1 MKIFFRLL
9 QFSKPYRHY
18 IPEYCIYIFFYIV
31 FGLLNF
37 ALIIPLL
44 DVLFETSKQVVVTSL
59 PPFHLSAEYFKAAFY
74 YNLNYYIQTTSKISV
89 LAYVCAVM
97 LLFVFLKNLF
107 GFLSQKVLTR
117 MRVNLVKRIRED
129 LFHRYSTQSLQFFHT
144 QKKGNLL
151 SIISNDVGEIETT
164 VVSAIQTLFR
174 DPLVVIATFAF
185 LFYLSPQLTFFTLVF
200 FPVSGLII
208 SSISK
213 RLRKKSHL
221 GQSLFGTILN
231 LSEETISGIRIIKAF
246 NAENFI
252 NRKFLAESNKLARTT
267 KSITNQRELASPLSE
282 FLGVTVIVVIIIYGG
297 YLILEGRS
305 NMTASAFIAYIG
317 FYYQIINPVK
327 NISVAIT
334 NLQRGLVAGE
344 RVLTILDEPQKIQEK
359 ENALPVQ
366 SFNHA
371 IHLKNVGFSYMQ
383 ENVLHHIDLS
393 IPKGKMIALVGE
405 SGAGKSTLADLIPR
419 FYDVTEG
426 SILLDDTD
434 LRDFKVHDLRSL
446 MAIVS
451 QEAILFNDSVLNNI
465 TFGNT
470 IADRELAIAAA
481 RAANAHNFIA
491 ELEEGYDTMI
501 GDRGMRLSGGQRQR
515 LTIARAIYKN
525 APILIMDEA
534 TSALDTESER
544 LVQDAINKMMENRTS
559 IVIAHRLSTIRH
571 ADEIIVL
578 QKGVIVERGTHEQ
591 LLEKKGYY
599 HKLVQ
604 MQEVK

>member
-18 IPEYCIYIFFYIV
+18 IPEYCIYIFFYII

-44 DVLFETSKQVVVTSL
+44 DVLFETKKQALVTSL
-59 PPFHLSAEYFKAAFY
+59 PPFHLSADYFKAAFY

-200 FPVSGLII
+200 FPLSGLII

-231 LSEETISGIRIIKAF
+231 LSEETISGIRIIKGF
-246 NAENFI
+246 NAEDFI
-252 NRKFLAESNKLARTT
+252 NRKFLTESNKLARTT

-305 NMTASAFIAYIG
+305 NMTASSFIAYIG

-344 RVLTILDEPQKIQEK
+344 RVLNILDEPQKIQEK
-359 ENALPVQ
+359 ENALPVHA
-366 SFNHA
+366 FNNS
-371 IHLKNVGFSYMQ
+371 IHLKNIGFSYMQ
-383 ENVLHHIDLS
+383 ENVLHNIDLT

-405 SGAGKSTLADLIPR
+405 SGAGKSTLADLVPR

-426 SILLDDTD
+426 SILIDNID
-434 LRDFKVHDLRSL
+434 LRDLKVHDLRSL

-470 IADRELAIAAA
+470 IIDREKAIAASK
-481 RAANAHNFIA
+481 AANAHNFIA

-525 APILIMDEA
+525 APILIMDEP

-591 LLEKKGYY
+591 LLEKRGYY
-599 HKLVQ
+599 YKLVQ

>member
-18 IPEYCIYIFFYIV
+18 IPEYCIYIFFYIL

-44 DVLFETSKQVVVTSL
+44 DVLFETKKQALVTSL

-129 LFHRYSTQSLQFFHT
+129 LFYRYSTQSLQFFHT

-231 LSEETISGIRIIKAF
+231 LSEETISGIRIIKGF
-246 NAENFI
+246 NAEDFI
-252 NRKFLAESNKLARTT
+252 NRKFLTESNKLARTT

-305 NMTASAFIAYIG
+305 NMTASSFIAYIG

-344 RVLTILDEPQKIQEK
+344 RVLNILDEPQKIKEK
-359 ENALPVQ
+359 ENALPIHA
-366 SFNHA
+366 FNHS
-371 IHLKNVGFSYMQ
+371 IHLKNIGFSYMH
-383 ENVLHHIDLS
+383 ENVLHNIDLT
-393 IPKGKMIALVGE
+393 IAKGKMIALVGE
-405 SGAGKSTLADLIPR
+405 SGAGKSTLADLVPR

-426 SILLDDTD
+426 TILLDDTD
-434 LRDFKVHDLRSL
+434 IRDLKVHDLRSL

-470 IADRELAIAAA
+470 IIDREKAIAAA
-481 RAANAHNFIA
+481 KAANAHNFIA

-578 QKGVIVERGTHEQ
+578 QKGIIVERGTHEQ

-599 HKLVQ
+599 NKLVQ